1 MYKNSIKKHLN
12 GIKNI
17 TKENDI
23 KKLKFL
29 PFALMLLVTLTGYMR
44 NTTSGGDESLTNNVS
59 IFTYSLSKQTQSEVD
74 DAKETIVITEML
86 SDSTLSTSESVA
98 TKTTNFIHSVKDKM
112 EGLGYKLIST
122 DTNGVGEQGYK
133 IFITLIFKRK

>member
-1 MYKNSIKKHLN
+1 MD
-12 GIKNI
+12 NI
-17 TKENDI
+17 GYIYDDIESCEMIGEFNDEY
-23 KKLKFL
+23 
-29 PFALMLLVTLTGYMR
+29 VY
-44 NTTSGGDESLTNNVS
+44 DV
-59 IFTYSLSKQTQSEVD
+59 EVD

-133 IFITLIFKRK
+133 IFITLIFERK

>member
-1 MYKNSIKKHLN
+1 M
-12 GIKNI
+12 
-17 TKENDI
+17 

-29 PFALMLLVTLTGYMR
+29 PFALMLLITLTGCMR

-86 SDSTLSTSESVA
+86 SDSTNTSESVA
-98 TKTTNFIHSVKDKM
+98 IKTTNFIHSVKDKM

-133 IFITLIFKRK
+133 IFITLIFERK

>member
-1 MYKNSIKKHLN
+1 M
-12 GIKNI
+12 
-17 TKENDI
+17 

-29 PFALMLLVTLTGYMR
+29 PFALMLLVTLTGCTRMP

-59 IFTYSLSKQTQSEVD
+59 IFTYSLSKQTQSEID

-86 SDSTLSTSESVA
+86 SDSTLSTSELVA

-133 IFITLIFKRK
+133 IFITLIFERK